1 MPIQVDVLTK
11 QCDELPSTIF
21 EIDGNAVLICEL
33 GEQWAVGDRRLELA
47 TAGTA
52 TLGFGPQPHDWITT
66 AQIADT
72 KIQVSVSPSVV
83 FSWAGKKVA
92 RSLGITL
99 PSDADVVTWIPT
111 LEIGSIVLRD
121 VPVILVAEL
130 PDELIQLQLGT
141 QVLRQ
146 LGL

>member
-92 RSLGITL
+92 RALGITL

-111 LEIGSIVLRD
+111 LE
-121 VPVILVAEL
+121 
-130 PDELIQLQLGT
+130 LIQLQLGT

-146 LGL
+146 LGLY